1 MFYHPTRAVISCG
14 TGLSAAGTVRTQPT
28 GGFYHPDVSPCTLMT
43 KVALNVI
50 LSSTD
55 GAVKYIGV
63 DGDRVATV
71 AYKKPLTLWDL
82 ESGRAIRTVDND
94 LGVSR

>member
-1 MFYHPTRAVISCG
+1 M
-14 TGLSAAGTVRTQPT
+14 
-28 GGFYHPDVSPCTLMT
+28 
-43 KVALNVI
+43 I

-82 ESGRAIRTVDND
+82 ESGRAISTVDND
-94 LGVSR
+94 LGVSRYVHF